1 MPAVH
6 RGQHFDKIALKW
18 YGLADRR
25 LEYFVELY
33 QSGRWKHYYTRE
45 RFVLRMLDVIK
56 ATKLWGEL
64 VDRLVTERNA
74 ARDDHLRPAA

>member
-1 MPAVH
+1 
-6 RGQHFDKIALKW
+6 
-18 YGLADRR
+18 
-25 LEYFVELY
+25 
-33 QSGRWKHYYTRE
+33 
-45 RFVLRMLDVIK
+45 MLDVIK